1 MLLSLERV
9 VDGSNA
15 TNLTTIIT
23 QEILV
28 NGSISNSNFI
38 SKKLMSFGPYGV
50 SVFQGFAHLCY
61 YPTLIPI
68 CSIHD

>member
-15 TNLTTIIT
+15 TNLIIIIT

-28 NGSISNSNFI
+28 NGSISNPNFI
-38 SKKLMSFGPYGV
+38 SIKLMSFGANGV
-50 SVFQGFAHLCY
+50 NVFQGYH
-61 YPTLIPI
+61 TLVLLSNSNPNFLH
-68 CSIHD
+68 S